1 MGLEYVKTLLSKISL
16 SHKLLIFIDFDSL
29 NSVHSILSH
38 ETTDGF
44 WVHRRKN
51 EKKNDNVFVTLP
63 QLFQK

>member
-16 SHKLLIFIDFDSL
+16 SHKLLISIDFDSL

-38 ETTDGF
+38 ETKDGF

-63 QLFQK
+63 QLFEK